1 MTRILLDQGLAPAAA
16 TLLRA
21 AGWDVIHVSEAGLD
35 TAEDPEILE
44 FARQN
49 DRACVTLDHDFHAH
63 LALAQAGGPSVILV
77 RLEGLNSRQQADLIR
92 RVCTECADTIAKGA
106 AVSVGEATIRVRK
119 LPLR

>member
-1 MTRILLDQGLAPAAA
+1 MKRILLDQGLAPAAA

-49 DRACVTLDHDFHAH
+49 RW
-63 LALAQAGGPSVILV
+63 
-77 RLEGLNSRQQADLIR
+77 
-92 RVCTECADTIAKGA
+92 
-106 AVSVGEATIRVRK
+106 RK
-119 LPLR
+119 QVAPR